1 MSNPSNLY
9 AEKIYAEHP
18 IALWSLDDKADYI
31 SLISEPQRVLSD
43 TTKWNVPTGGE
54 VSDYSDSID
63 QPFPESQKP

>member
-43 TTKWNVPTGGE
+43 TTKWNVPTGGS
-54 VSDYSDSID
+54 VSDYLGSTD
-63 QPFPESQKP
+63 QPFP